1 MIRIIALIALS
12 LLVAALGPVA
22 RAEEVSAGVRIHG
35 GYVSGN
41 EYLDMSVQQREA
53 YVAGLLLGMRLA
65 PSFGA
70 PADRLDWLNGC
81 TTVLDRAAL
90 GQRLYDALFADT
102 KLWDNRNPA
111 KMYRAVVAACR
122 AAAGGARTAPAAPFT
137 LNNYVAMG
145 GLEKKE
151 FVSGLI
157 EGMLLAPAFG
167 ATEDRMGWFLSCTA
181 AHDRLQ
187 LRAKLNAYVMA
198 HSELWPETSP
208 APYFRAIADACTD
221 WASQRPQNSGR

>member
-1 MIRIIALIALS
+1 MIRTIALVAL
-12 LLVAALGPVA
+12 LLFVAALAPAVHA
-22 RAEEVSAGVRIHG
+22 QDVPAGVRIQG

-70 PADRLDWLNGC
+70 PLDRLDWLNGC

-90 GQRLYDALFADT
+90 AQRIYDALFADA

-111 KMYRAVVAACR
+111 KMYRAVVAGCR
-122 AAAGGARTAPAAPFT
+122 AAAKGARTAAATPFT
-137 LNNYVAMG
+137 VNDYVAMG

-167 ATEDRMGWFLSCTA
+167 GQESRMDWFLSCTA

-187 LRAKLNAYVMA
+187 MRAKLNAFVMA
-198 HSELWPETSP
+198 HNELWPETSP
-208 APYFRAIADACTD
+208 APYFRAVADACAE
-221 WASQRPQNSGR
+221 WANQRPQNSGR